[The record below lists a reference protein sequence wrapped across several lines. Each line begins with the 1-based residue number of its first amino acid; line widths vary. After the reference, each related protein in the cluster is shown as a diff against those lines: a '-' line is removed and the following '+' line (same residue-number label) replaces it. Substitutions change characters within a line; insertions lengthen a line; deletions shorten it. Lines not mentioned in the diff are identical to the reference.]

1 MKIGFVGMG
10 IMGSRMA
17 ANLQQQG
24 HELVVYNRTKDKTDD
39 LVAKGAT
46 VAISPIEVAQQTKII
61 FTMLPHPEAVEAI
74 ALGIEG
80 FLNVLSK
87 DSLWIDCS
95 TTNPSFAR
103 KMAQAAAQ
111 NQVKYID
118 APVAGSKNQ
127 AEQKELVFLVGA
139 APKDLASCKNLLQ
152 LMGKK
157 IVHVGKPGMGNALKL
172 VFNLLLGVSM
182 GGFAEAMTLG
192 EALGIDRQMLLNTL
206 IGSPVVPPYLASK
219 KDKIERSHYDP
230 EFSLEWMYKDL
241 QMIEIASY
249 ETQVALPLADTAKEV
264 YQQALKQGLGQQD
277 FSAINL

>member
-127 AEQKELVFLVGA
+127 AERKELVFLVGA